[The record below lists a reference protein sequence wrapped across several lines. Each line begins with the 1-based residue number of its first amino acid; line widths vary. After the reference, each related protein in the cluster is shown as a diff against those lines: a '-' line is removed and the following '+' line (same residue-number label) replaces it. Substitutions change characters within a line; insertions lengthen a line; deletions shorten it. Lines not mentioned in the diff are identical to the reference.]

1 MMYFLNL
8 IYLFFVRDLKI
19 YLSYRFNL
27 VIQVG
32 FVLIILAFLNLIF
45 LSQDT
50 NIIDSNNLYIGK
62 LLIGIALI
70 DFMISCMSVFNR
82 EVRNAQQFGTFEILF
97 QSNIPI
103 YLVMIASYSFTFFKT
118 ATRVLVYILIS
129 SIFFDIKINYINI
142 PLFIFLMIFF
152 SLPYIGIGMLSAS
165 FIIYFKQ
172 GNFINLIVS
181 IISIFS
187 SGIFFSIDAL
197 PSYLQW
203 FSEFNP
209 LSNAINLITDTLIDI
224 ENANSALTTW
234 ESYKSTFLQIFI
246 FIPLGIILVY
256 YSFKASKINGSLNHY

>member
-1 MMYFLNL
+1 MYFLNL
-8 IYLFFVRDLKI
+8 IYLFFIRDLKI
-19 YLSYRFNL
+19 YLSYKFNL

-32 FVLIILAFLNLIF
+32 FVLIILVFLNLLF
-45 LSQDT
+45 LSQGTD
-50 NIIDSNNLYIGK
+50 IIDSNSSNIGK

-70 DFMISCMSVFNR
+70 DFMISCISVFNR

-97 QSNIPI
+97 QSNVPI

-129 SIFFDIKINYINI
+129 SIIFNININYSNI
-142 PLFIFLMIFF
+142 PIFIFLMIFF
-152 SLPYIGIGMLSAS
+152 SLPYIGIGMISAS

-172 GNFINLIVS
+172 GNFINLFVS

-197 PSYLQW
+197 PSNFQW
-203 FSEFNP
+203 LSEFNP
-209 LSNAINLITDTLIDI
+209 LSNAVNLITSTVLEA
-224 ENANSALTTW
+224 ENASIALKMW
-234 ESYKSTFLQIFI
+234 GSYKSTFLQICL

-256 YSFKASKINGSLNHY
+256 YSFKASKMNGSLNHY